1 MGQTLDQLIAQQ
13 VKRARLT
20 VACAESLT
28 GGSLSARLAAAPES
42 STWFQGGV
50 VAYTV
55 QTKNRV
61 LNVPPGPV
69 VTAACAETMA
79 NEVAQLLHADVAV
92 AVTGVGGPGFEEGHP
107 PGTVYFALFDD
118 GEIITSQYTHFDGS
132 PEQVVDDTTTFVLA
146 QLLDHLTNRP
156 SV

>member
-1 MGQTLDQLIAQQ
+1 MGKTVEQLIAEQ
-13 VKRARLT
+13 VKRAGIT

-28 GGSLSARLAAAPES
+28 GGSLSARLAAAPQS

-69 VTAACAETMA
+69 VTAACAQTMA
-79 NEVAQLLHADVAV
+79 SEVAQLLQADVTV
-92 AVTGVGGPGFEEGHP
+92 AVTGVGGPGSEEGHP
-107 PGTVYFALFDD
+107 PGTVYVALHD
-118 GEIITSQYTHFDGS
+118 GEGIVCSQYTHFDGP
-132 PEQVVDDTTTFVLA
+132 PEKVVDDTTTFVLA

-156 SV
+156 HA